1 MPLCETKKQSS
12 VPREVTVHY
21 CIQYTLASNFRAVV
35 VNVWIPRSYI
45 TASNNQQHIK
55 RCHIHIFFAQAVA
68 LSPCLCTQ
76 YGFVG
81 TSEWGDQNRFKRCK
95 HAQRHS
101 IPCSWD
107 LWSLT
112 GAQGHL
118 FISPAMKGIV
128 PSGSG
133 EEGEVTALL
142 AGPVNYSGNQ

>member
-81 TSEWGDQNRFKRCK
+81 TSEWGDQNRFKHCK

-101 IPCSWD
+101 LPCSWD

-112 GAQGHL
+112 GAQDTSSSAQPGKEL
-118 FISPAMKGIV
+118 FLVEVERKV
-128 PSGSG
+128 RLQPSQL
-133 EEGEVTALL
+133 V
-142 AGPVNYSGNQ
+142 Q